1 MKQEREQEGV
11 LRPCQPAADHYVYAQ
26 TGTLV
31 GRNTS
36 VVACKCVRQELS
48 VLNDNKWS
56 GQIGEHV
63 GHQCKELRNQ
73 GAAMG
78 FKEEVVCRQRNNVR
92 LSPPGEKVAALW
104 PRVAMLADVVV
115 VVSVANV
122 CQSPSSGTGMDVRT
136 GVSSRG
142 RRARF
147 KYGLRHLTRF
157 VASSGEQ
164 CHPQAPRHAGTDI
177 TSSDGQ

>member
-92 LSPPGEKVAALW
+92 LSPPGGKK
-104 PRVAMLADVVV
+104 
-115 VVSVANV
+115 
-122 CQSPSSGTGMDVRT
+122 
-136 GVSSRG
+136 SR
-142 RRARF
+142 RF
-147 KYGLRHLTRF
+147 GPEWR
-157 VASSGEQ
+157 
-164 CHPQAPRHAGTDI
+164 C
-177 TSSDGQ
+177 